1 MPKSLIHNFTSGPL
15 APQLLRFALPLF
27 LSNLLQVVYNMVDMA
42 VVGRVLGNPGLSAVS
57 IGGDVIGFL
66 TFVAI
71 GFSNA
76 GQVTIARLI
85 GAGKQEKIGRFIGTM
100 ASFLLL
106 CAVCIS
112 ILALAFQDKILHLM
126 NTPAAAYTGA
136 KSYANICMSG
146 LVFTYGYNAIA
157 AVLRGMGDSRRPFLC
172 IALASVLNLALDVLF
187 VILLDLGAGGAALA
201 TVISQAVSFLTC
213 GAILLRRRR
222 ELGLELKAATFLQP
236 DRAMLTDFLLL
247 GTPMA
252 LKSASIHISKL
263 FVNSWINSYSLA
275 VSAFA
280 GIANKVSGIANLV
293 STAMNTS
300 GATLVGQ
307 NIAAGKYSRVHRV
320 LLLLSAITLSTAAV
334 CSLLLCLFPQQIFS
348 FFTNNPAD
356 RAAIAEIAGG
366 YIPIAVL
373 MFAAAALRSAMNALI
388 NGSGHHKIN
397 FLTAFLDGIVMRIG
411 LSVLFGLVLDM
422 KHYGFWLGDALA
434 GFTPFLIGF
443 VFYLTGKWKKPAT

>member
-1 MPKSLIHNFTSGPL
+1 MTKSLIHNFTEGPIS
-15 APQLLRFALPLF
+15 PQLMRFALPLF
-27 LSNLLQVVYNMVDMA
+27 CSNLLQVVYNMVDMA
-42 VVGRVLGNPGLSAVS
+42 VVGKVLGNPGLSAVS
-57 IGGDVIGFL
+57 VGGDVIGFL

-76 GQVTIARLI
+76 GQVIIARLI
-85 GAGKQEKIGRFIGTM
+85 GGGKQDKIGKFVGTM

-106 CAVCIS
+106 SAVCIS
-112 ILALAFQDKILHLM
+112 ILALCFQDTILRWM
-126 NTPAAAYTGA
+126 NTPAEAYAGA
-136 KSYANICMSG
+136 RAYSNICMAG
-146 LVFTYGYNAIA
+146 LVFTYGYNAIS
-157 AVLRGMGDSRRPFLC
+157 AVLRGMGDSKRPFLC
-172 IALASVLNLALDVLF
+172 IAIAAVMNLLLDILF
-187 VILLDLGAGGAALA
+187 VVFWDMGAAGAALA
-201 TVISQAVSFLTC
+201 TVISQAVSFLFCT
-213 GAILLRRRR
+213 AILLKRK
-222 ELGLELKAATFLQP
+222 EEFGLRLSRDNFRP
-236 DRAMLTDFLLL
+236 DKAMLSDFLLL

-263 FVNSWINSYSLA
+263 FVNSWINSYGIA

-300 GATLVGQ
+300 GSTLVGQ
-307 NIAAGKYSRVHRV
+307 NIAAGKYKRVQKI
-320 LLLLSAITLSTAAV
+320 LLHLAAITLCTAAV
-334 CSLLLCLFPQQIFS
+334 CSLLLCLFPQQIFG

-356 RAAIAEIAGG
+356 KAAVVEISGG
-366 YIPIAVL
+366 YVPIAVL
-373 MFAAAALRSAMNALI
+373 LFAAAGLRAVMNALI

-434 GFTPFLIGF
+434 GFTPFFIGF
-443 VFYLTGKWKKPAT
+443 VFYLTGRWKTKPA